1 MSYGYKDTNLIDDD
15 ERLALWL
22 NGEDVFDEDRIETN
36 RHHELMRT
44 MPLEYVKR
52 QLNIL
57 EDIANDLRRQGDRLR
72 EEVRKMRQLI
82 SEDDF

>member
-1 MSYGYKDTNLIDDD
+1 MSYGYKDINLIDDD

>member
-1 MSYGYKDTNLIDDD
+1 
-15 ERLALWL
+15 
-22 NGEDVFDEDRIETN
+22 
-36 RHHELMRT
+36 